1 MPSVCYKHHRFS
13 AEIVGHGGWLY
24 VRFCLSYRDGE
35 ELLFA
40 RGLSRC
46 MGRCANSAG
55 NSANRMPI
63 NSGAGAPNPATR
75 GTSMRHF

>member
-40 RGLSRC
+40 RGIVA
-46 MGRCANSAG
+46 MY
-55 NSANRMPI
+55 
-63 NSGAGAPNPATR
+63 GA
-75 GTSMRHF
+75 MRK